1 MLIEGP
7 YGAFTQHAR
16 TTEKVAL
23 IGAGVGI
30 TPLRALLEDLP
41 ASVDATVVVRAS
53 KPDDIVL
60 RHELKELVRQRDGDY
75 HEVVGSR
82 HKIRFDERAL
92 RKLVPD
98 IDGRDVYICGPGGF
112 NEMVLAYAAQLG
124 VPREHI
130 HQEAFS
136 F

>member
-1 MLIEGP
+1 VLIEGP

-60 RHELKELVRQRDGDY
+60 RHELRSSSPAGRRLPRGRRIATQD
-75 HEVVGSR
+75 
-82 HKIRFDERAL
+82 RFDERAL

-98 IDGRDVYICGPGGF
+98 IDGRDV
-112 NEMVLAYAAQLG
+112 
-124 VPREHI
+124 
-130 HQEAFS
+130 
-136 F
+136 